1 MIEIIIL
8 RALKDIRNTFLA
20 VLLIK
25 LCVLM
30 INLVNQLFF
39 KEEKM
44 KSIDLLEQFFKKV
57 INAKK
62 SNKKAS

>member
-44 KSIDLLEQFFKKV
+44 QSIDLLKQFFKKV

-62 SNKKAS
+62 SNKKAF

>member
-44 KSIDLLEQFFKKV
+44 QSIDLLKQFFKKV

>member
-44 KSIDLLEQFFKKV
+44 KSIDLLKQFFKKV